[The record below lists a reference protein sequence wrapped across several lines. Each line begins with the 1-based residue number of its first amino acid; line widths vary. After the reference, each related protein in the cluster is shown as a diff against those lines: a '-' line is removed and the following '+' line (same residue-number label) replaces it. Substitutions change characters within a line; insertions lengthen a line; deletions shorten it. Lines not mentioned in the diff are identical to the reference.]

1 MPCEEQKYHET
12 VVLTPSVKMAA
23 SRDNNSELRLLK
35 SQLKMEC
42 VYATVSK
49 VLDDDNLLIEILLRV
64 AFPSTLVCTALVC
77 KRWFHHI
84 SDRKFLCRFRKLH
97 PPCLLGYYL
106 YGRFVPMLPQ
116 PPELA
121 AVTRRVASYSL
132 GGTEDATV
140 LIRDCRNGSV
150 YSLLCKRGS
159 GVTGGVHRPLC
170 QDRAVAVI
178 PPLSHPNF
186 IASRILSKEEDSG
199 GLSYMYVTLGPP
211 FERTRFTVFMLQD
224 GVWCMHMSVTAQVC
238 CRFKRLQAVLVENK
252 IYLTATMSDIIVLDL
267 TTSSMST
274 IQLPQGVK
282 SITSATMLSP
292 ADDASGV
299 YLIKV
304 DLELRIWLHSG
315 ENWSLVD
322 TICYREMV
330 ANLRMSDCT
339 VDHENTTDVHISQV
353 GDNAEFAFLQMGR
366 CTFYLDIKCRT
377 LRKVHERKHWDPFE
391 QIYPFMMIWPPT
403 FPTLKDDFARDAV

>member
-1 MPCEEQKYHET
+1 
-12 VVLTPSVKMAA
+12 
-23 SRDNNSELRLLK
+23 
-35 SQLKMEC
+35 
-42 VYATVSK
+42 
-49 VLDDDNLLIEILLRV
+49 
-64 AFPSTLVCTALVC
+64 
-77 KRWFHHI
+77 
-84 SDRKFLCRFRKLH
+84 
-97 PPCLLGYYL
+97 
-106 YGRFVPMLPQ
+106 
-116 PPELA
+116 
-121 AVTRRVASYSL
+121 
-132 GGTEDATV
+132 
-140 LIRDCRNGSV
+140 
-150 YSLLCKRGS
+150 
-159 GVTGGVHRPLC
+159 
-170 QDRAVAVI
+170 
-178 PPLSHPNF
+178 
-186 IASRILSKEEDSG
+186 
-199 GLSYMYVTLGPP
+199 
-211 FERTRFTVFMLQD
+211 
-224 GVWCMHMSVTAQVC
+224 MSVTAQIC
-238 CRFKRLQAVLVENK
+238 CRFERLQAVLVENK

-282 SITSATMLSP
+282 YITSATMLSR

-299 YLIKV
+299 YLIQV

-391 QIYPFMMIWPPT
+391 QIYPFMMIWLPT
-403 FPTLKDDFARDAV
+403 FPTLKDDFARFAFCPLDDMYI